1 MLLAFLVDQMIQRCW
16 RLFRQVRGGL
26 RTKAK
31 LWESVR
37 SLFKVQFFPTM
48 AALYCQIA
56 ELYDIQLC

>member
-1 MLLAFLVDQMIQRCW
+1 MFLAFTVDQMIQRCW
-16 RLFRQVRGGL
+16 RLFRQVRSGL

-48 AALYCQIA
+48 DALYRQIA